1 MVTSQRPPS
10 HRGPA
15 RWKVALIT
23 WLGLYPTVLLVS
35 LLLSSLTESWP
46 LALRLLVVTALVV
59 PLMVYV
65 VTPALTR
72 LLAGWLRR

>member
-1 MVTSQRPPS
+1 
-10 HRGPA
+10 
-15 RWKVALIT
+15 VALIT

-35 LLLSSLTESWP
+35 LLLGGLTESWP

-72 LLAGWLRR
+72 LLAGWLRC